1 MSSGLRL
8 RRPVFFAAGLRC
20 PVCLRRI
27 ALCPVFLPVFRL
39 SLAGPHFPLPVFLS
53 ARVSLCPFLPLSV
66 FLSARI
72 SPALSGRPPS
82 SVFRLVFLLSF
93 LVFPFIVHRPPLVVR
108 RPLSIPCCPLSIP
121 CCPLSIP
128 CCPLS
133 IPCCPLSIPCRLL
146 SIARCA
152 VHRPALAACC
162 PSPVAPSIV
171 HRSPLVV
178 RRSLRRSS
186 FIARRLLSVAHC
198 PSLAARCSSP
208 VASPVPR
215 RLYLYP
221 VPRRASFRCRSVRI
235 TAFVSAESRP
245 ACLRELLAVSFRSG
259 FRRSVFPQKCVR
271 PPYLGR
277 RAVSDKITPCILLS
291 GAIFPARPAILLTIW
306 QRLPF
311 GTTFVQIQGV
321 TGAPDPQGGRTP
333 AARKENGKN
342 INN

>member
-27 ALCPVFLPVFRL
+27 ALCPVFLSVFRL
-39 SLAGPHFPLPVFLS
+39 SFRLPSFFPSSVFLPVFRFSSRLPFFS
-53 ARVSLCPFLPLSV
+53 CRPAFPTARVSHCPCLPLSV
-66 FLSARI
+66 FLSARS

-93 LVFPFIVHRPPLVVR
+93 LVFPFIVHRSPLVVR
-108 RPLSIPCCPLSIP
+108 RPLSIPCR
-121 CCPLSIP
+121 
-128 CCPLS
+128 
-133 IPCCPLSIPCRLL
+133 PLSIPCRPLPVTCRPL
-146 SIARCA
+146 FIARCVA
-152 VHRPALAACC
+152 RT
-162 PSPVAPSIV
+162 PSP
-171 HRSPLVV
+171 
-178 RRSLRRSS
+178 
-186 FIARRLLSVAHC
+186 C
-198 PSLAARCSSP
+198 
-208 VASPVPR
+208 
-215 RLYLYP
+215 
-221 VPRRASFRCRSVRI
+221 RASFRCPSVRI

-245 ACLRELLAVSFRSG
+245 ACLRELLAVSFRIG

-277 RAVSDKITPCILLS
+277 RAVSDKITPCVLLS

-321 TGAPDPQGGRTP
+321 TGAPDPQGGRIP

>member
-1 MSSGLRL
+1 MPAFGPCRRACGCAGLFFL
-8 RRPVFFAAGLRC
+8 PPDSAVLSVFAASLFA
-20 PVCLRRI
+20 PSFF
-27 ALCPVFLPVFRL
+27 PSSVFL
-39 SLAGPHFPLPVFLS
+39 LP
-53 ARVSLCPFLPLSV
+53 ARISLCPFLPLSV

-93 LVFPFIVHRPPLVVR
+93 LVFPFIVHRSPLVVR
-108 RPLSIPCCPLSIP
+108 RPL
-121 CCPLSIP
+121 
-128 CCPLS
+128 
-133 IPCCPLSIPCRLL
+133 R
-146 SIARCA
+146 
-152 VHRPALAACC
+152 RP
-162 PSPVAPSIV
+162 
-171 HRSPLVV
+171 
-178 RRSLRRSS
+178 S
-186 FIARRLLSVAHC
+186 FIARRLLAVART
-198 PSLAARCSSP
+198 P
-208 VASPVPR
+208 SPVPP
-215 RLYLYP
+215 RLFPLP
-221 VPRRASFRCRSVRI
+221 FGPDHGFCIRGI
-235 TAFVSAESRP
+235 P
-245 ACLRELLAVSFRSG
+245 ACVSSG
-259 FRRSVFPQKCVR
+259 AACRVVPQRVPSVGLSAKMRPP

>member
-27 ALCPVFLPVFRL
+27 ALCSVFLPVFRL
-39 SLAGPHFPLPVFLS
+39 SLAGPHLPLPVS
-53 ARVSLCPFLPLSV
+53 PSVRVSL
-66 FLSARI
+66 
-72 SPALSGRPPS
+72 SPHLASFVGPS
-82 SVFRLVFLLSF
+82 SFVCIPSGFSSVISCFS
-93 LVFPFIVHRPPLVVR
+93 VHRP
-108 RPLSIPCCPLSIP
+108 S
-121 CCPLSIP
+121 
-128 CCPLS
+128 
-133 IPCCPLSIPCRLL
+133 
-146 SIARCA
+146 
-152 VHRPALAACC
+152 LAACC

-171 HRSPLVV
+171 QRLPPVVCRPLSIPCRPLSIPCRPLSIPCRPLPVTCRPLFIACCVARTPSPL
-178 RRSLRRSS
+178 S
-186 FIARRLLSVAHC
+186 
-198 PSLAARCSSP
+198 
-208 VASPVPR
+208 VPR
-215 RLYLYP
+215 RP
-221 VPRRASFRCRSVRI
+221 SRRASFRCRSVRI

-277 RAVSDKITPCILLS
+277 RAVSDKITPCVLLS

>member
-39 SLAGPHFPLPVFLS
+39 SLAGPHFPLPAFPF
-53 ARVSLCPFLPLSV
+53 ARVSLCPCLPLSASPFCPCFSQSASPQLCRFV
-66 FLSARI
+66 LSRLYSVWFFFCHFLFFRSSSIAR
-72 SPALSGRPPS
+72 R
-82 SVFRLVFLLSF
+82 LLSVARCPSLAACCPS
-93 LVFPFIVHRPPLVVR
+93 LVAPFIVHRPPFVVR
-108 RPLSIPCCPLSIP
+108 RPLSIPCRPLSV
-121 CCPLSIP
+121 
-128 CCPLS
+128 
-133 IPCCPLSIPCRLL
+133 
-146 SIARCA
+146 ARCA
-152 VHRPALAACC
+152 VHRSSPAACW
-162 PSPVAPSIV
+162 
-171 HRSPLVV
+171 
-178 RRSLRRSS
+178 
-186 FIARRLLSVAHC
+186 RL
-198 PSLAARCSSP
+198 
-208 VASPVPR
+208 PVPR
-215 RLYLYP
+215 TPPRLFPLP
-221 VPRRASFRCRSVRI
+221 FGPDHGFCIRGIPAC
-235 TAFVSAESRP
+235 VSAGAACRVVPQRVPSVGLSAKIRP
-245 ACLRELLAVSFRSG
+245 
-259 FRRSVFPQKCVR
+259 P

-321 TGAPDPQGGRTP
+321 TGAPDPQGGRIP

>member
-1 MSSGLRL
+1 MPAFGPC
-8 RRPVFFAAGLRC
+8 RRACGCAGLF
-20 PVCLRRI
+20 
-27 ALCPVFLPVFRL
+27 FLP
-39 SLAGPHFPLPVFLS
+39 PDS
-53 ARVSLCPFLPLSV
+53 AVLSV
-66 FLSARI
+66 FAASLFAPSFF
-72 SPALSGRPPS
+72 PS
-82 SVFRLVFLLSF
+82 SVFLLPARISLCPCLSQPASRQLCRFVLRRLYSVWFFFCHFLFFRSSSIARRLLSVARCLSLAACCPS
-93 LVFPFIVHRPPLVVR
+93 LVAPFIVHRPPLVVR
-108 RPLSIPCCPLSIP
+108 RPLSIPCRPLSVVRRPLSIL
-121 CCPLSIP
+121 CRPLF
-128 CCPLS
+128 
-133 IPCCPLSIPCRLL
+133 
-146 SIARCA
+146 IARCVA
-152 VHRPALAACC
+152 RT
-162 PSPVAPSIV
+162 PSP
-171 HRSPLVV
+171 
-178 RRSLRRSS
+178 
-186 FIARRLLSVAHC
+186 LS
-198 PSLAARCSSP
+198 
-208 VASPVPR
+208 VPR
-215 RLYLYP
+215 RP
-221 VPRRASFRCRSVRI
+221 PRRTSFRCRSVRI

>member
-1 MSSGLRL
+1 MPAFGPCRRACGCAGLFFL
-8 RRPVFFAAGLRC
+8 PPDSAVLSVFAASLFA
-20 PVCLRRI
+20 PSFF
-27 ALCPVFLPVFRL
+27 PSSVFLLPARI
-39 SLAGPHFPLPVFLS
+39 SLCPHFPLPVFLS
-53 ARVSLCPFLPLSV
+53 ARVSLCPHLPFARVSLSPHLPSFV
-66 FLSARI
+66 GS
-72 SPALSGRPPS
+72 S
-82 SVFRLVFLLSF
+82 SVVCIPSGFSSVISCFS
-93 LVFPFIVHRPPLVVR
+93 VHRPSLAVCCPSPVAPSIVQRLPLVVR
-108 RPLSIPCCPLSIP
+108 RPLSIPCR
-121 CCPLSIP
+121 
-128 CCPLS
+128 
-133 IPCCPLSIPCRLL
+133 PLSIPCRPLPVT
-146 SIARCA
+146 C
-152 VHRPALAACC
+152 RPLFIACC
-162 PSPVAPSIV
+162 VARTPSP
-171 HRSPLVV
+171 
-178 RRSLRRSS
+178 
-186 FIARRLLSVAHC
+186 LS
-198 PSLAARCSSP
+198 
-208 VASPVPR
+208 VPR
-215 RLYLYP
+215 RP
-221 VPRRASFRCRSVRI
+221 SRRASFRCRSVRI

>member
-39 SLAGPHFPLPVFLS
+39 SLAGPHLPLPVS
-53 ARVSLCPFLPLSV
+53 PSVRVSL
-66 FLSARI
+66 
-72 SPALSGRPPS
+72 SPHLASFVGPS
-82 SVFRLVFLLSF
+82 SFVCIPSGFSSVISCFS
-93 LVFPFIVHRPPLVVR
+93 VHRPSLAACCPSPVAPSIVQRSPLVVR

-121 CCPLSIP
+121 C
-128 CCPLS
+128 
-133 IPCCPLSIPCRLL
+133 RLL
-146 SIARCA
+146 SVARCA
-152 VHRPALAACC
+152 VHHPSLAVCC
-162 PSPVAPSIV
+162 PSPVV
-171 HRSPLVV
+171 HPLPPVV
-178 RRSLRRSS
+178 RRPLRRPS
-186 FIARRLLSVAHC
+186 FIARRLLAVART
-198 PSLAARCSSP
+198 PS
-208 VASPVPR
+208 
-215 RLYLYP
+215 
-221 VPRRASFRCRSVRI
+221 PRRASFRCRSVRI

-277 RAVSDKITPCILLS
+277 RAVSDKITPCVLLS

>member
-1 MSSGLRL
+1 MPAFGPCRRACGCAGLFFL
-8 RRPVFFAAGLRC
+8 PPDSAVLSVFAASLFA
-20 PVCLRRI
+20 PSFF
-27 ALCPVFLPVFRL
+27 PSSVFLPVFRFSSRL
-39 SLAGPHFPLPVFLS
+39 PFFSCRPAFPT
-53 ARVSLCPFLPLSV
+53 ARVSLCPCLPLSV
-66 FLSARI
+66 FLSARS
-72 SPALSGRPPS
+72 SPALSVRPQS

-93 LVFPFIVHRPPLVVR
+93 LVFPF
-108 RPLSIPCCPLSIP
+108 
-121 CCPLSIP
+121 
-128 CCPLS
+128 
-133 IPCCPLSIPCRLL
+133 
-146 SIARCA
+146 
-152 VHRPALAACC
+152 
-162 PSPVAPSIV
+162 IV

-221 VPRRASFRCRSVRI
+221 VAAPRLFPLPFGPDHGFCIRGI
-235 TAFVSAESRP
+235 P
-245 ACLRELLAVSFRSG
+245 ACVSSGAACRVG
-259 FRRSVFPQKCVR
+259 FRRSVFPQKCPP

-321 TGAPDPQGGRTP
+321 TGAPDPQGGRIP

>member
-39 SLAGPHFPLPVFLS
+39 SLAGPHLPLPASPS
-53 ARVSLCPFLPLSV
+53 ARISLCPFLPLSV

-93 LVFPFIVHRPPLVVR
+93 LVFPFIVHRSPLVVR
-108 RPLSIPCCPLSIP
+108 RPLRRPSSIA
-121 CCPLSIP
+121 
-128 CCPLS
+128 
-133 IPCCPLSIPCRLL
+133 CRLL

-152 VHRPALAACC
+152 VHRSSPAVCC
-162 PSPVAPSIV
+162 PSPV
-171 HRSPLVV
+171 V
-178 RRSLRRSS
+178 RRPLRRPS
-186 FIARRLLSVAHC
+186 FIARRLLAVART
-198 PSLAARCSSP
+198 PS
-208 VASPVPR
+208 
-215 RLYLYP
+215 
-221 VPRRASFRCRSVRI
+221 PRRASFRCRSVRI

-277 RAVSDKITPCILLS
+277 RAVSDKITPCVLLS

-333 AARKENGKN
+333 AARKENGK
-342 INN
+342 I

>member
-1 MSSGLRL
+1 MPAFGPCRRACGCAGLFFL
-8 RRPVFFAAGLRC
+8 PPDSAVLSVFAASLFA
-20 PVCLRRI
+20 PSFF
-27 ALCPVFLPVFRL
+27 PSSVFL
-39 SLAGPHFPLPVFLS
+39 LP
-53 ARVSLCPFLPLSV
+53 ARISLCPFLPLSV

-72 SPALSGRPPS
+72 SPALSVRPPS

-121 CCPLSIP
+121 CCPLA
-128 CCPLS
+128 
-133 IPCCPLSIPCRLL
+133 IPCRLL

-152 VHRPALAACC
+152 VHRSSPVVCC
-162 PSPVAPSIV
+162 PSPIVYPLLPVARNLPPAV
-171 HRSPLVV
+171 HRL
-178 RRSLRRSS
+178 LRR
-186 FIARRLLSVAHC
+186 
-198 PSLAARCSSP
+198 PYP
-208 VASPVPR
+208 VAFICTPS
-215 RLYLYP
+215 
-221 VPRRASFRCRSVRI
+221 PRRASFRCRSVRI

-277 RAVSDKITPCILLS
+277 RAVSDKITPCVLLS

>member
-1 MSSGLRL
+1 MPAFGPCRRACGCAGLFFL
-8 RRPVFFAAGLRC
+8 PPDSAVLSVFAASLFA
-20 PVCLRRI
+20 PSFF
-27 ALCPVFLPVFRL
+27 PSSVFLLPARI
-39 SLAGPHFPLPVFLS
+39 SLCPHFPLPVFLS
-53 ARVSLCPFLPLSV
+53 ARVS
-66 FLSARI
+66 
-72 SPALSGRPPS
+72 PALSVRPPS

-128 CCPLS
+128 C
-133 IPCCPLSIPCRLL
+133 RLL

-152 VHRPALAACC
+152 VHRSSPVVCC
-162 PSPVAPSIV
+162 PSPIVYPLLPVARNLPPAV
-171 HRSPLVV
+171 HRL
-178 RRSLRRSS
+178 LRR
-186 FIARRLLSVAHC
+186 
-198 PSLAARCSSP
+198 PYP
-208 VASPVPR
+208 VAFICTPS
-215 RLYLYP
+215 
-221 VPRRASFRCRSVRI
+221 PRRASFRCRSVRI

-277 RAVSDKITPCILLS
+277 RAVSDKITPCVLLS